1 MRIISKKKIK
11 EFGATHP
18 EAKAALDEW
27 YTKTRHAS
35 WQGFEDVKKTFP
47 QVDRYGGGYL
57 FDIGDYRLIT
67 WLVLEFYTVYTGTI
81 LNHKEYDRDSKG
93 WQNEC

>member
-11 EFGATHP
+11 EFGAKHP
-18 EAKAALDEW
+18 DAKAALDEW

-35 WQGFEDVKKTFP
+35 WQGFEDVKQTFP
-47 QVDRYGGGYL
+47 QVDRYGCCYI
-57 FDIGDYRLIT
+57 FDIGAYRLIT
-67 WLVLEFYTVYTGTI
+67 WIVFEFYTVYTRTI
-81 LNHKEYDRDSKG
+81 LTHKEYDRKG